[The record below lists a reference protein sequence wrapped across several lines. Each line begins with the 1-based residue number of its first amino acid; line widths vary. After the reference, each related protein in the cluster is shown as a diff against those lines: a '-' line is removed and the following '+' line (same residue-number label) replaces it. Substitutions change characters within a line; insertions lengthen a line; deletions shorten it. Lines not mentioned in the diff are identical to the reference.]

1 MSPAKPDSETVAA
14 AQTRLEAAKKKRDH
28 DKLAADREFWSA
40 VRDEIDSGHLLQT
53 DACEAIGVK
62 REYVRRQLLALAAGE
77 FDPDT
82 TENTT
87 QEGHENP

>member
-1 MSPAKPDSETVAA
+1 MTPAKPDTETVTA
-14 AQTRLEAAKKKRDH
+14 AQQRLKEAKKQRTNAR
-28 DKLAADREFWSA
+28 LAADREFWTA

-53 DACEAIGVK
+53 DACEAIGFK
-62 REYVRRQLLALAAGE
+62 REYVRRQLKALAAGE

-87 QEGHENP
+87 QEGPENP